1 MERITSFLLD
11 EWGSLPTSPEPQN
24 ELIGV
29 LQALKTK
36 ELPGYHVCYC
46 QKSIVI
52 RRFLR
57 LFKQVVPDKIGLSK
71 LKDYFFWDNTQKKG
85 EIVLP
90 LQTYHDIISG
100 GNLKSFS
107 GGWDWLRGVFGA
119 TGSLYIPKT
128 GYYLTIKFFN
138 MHLYKHVGALLMREG
153 YSVNTRSRHQKFEV
167 MLRNQEHVIS
177 FLKNIGLLETSEK
190 VKNTTSVR
198 AMKNHAN
205 KMVNCDSAN
214 INKTLQTAQRQLEL
228 LNDLE
233 RRGLLKG
240 IATTLADLV
249 EARRANPSISLR
261 ELGLMLP
268 KPVSKSTVE
277 YRWKKIESLL
287 G

>member
-11 EWGSLPTSPEPQN
+11 EWGSLPTGTEPQN

-29 LQALKTK
+29 LQSLKAK
-36 ELPGYHVCYC
+36 ELPGYYACYC

-57 LFKQVVPDKIGLSK
+57 LLRQVVPDEIGINK
-71 LKDYFFWDNTQKKG
+71 LKDYFCWDNAQKKG
-85 EIVLP
+85 QIILP
-90 LQTYHDIISG
+90 LQTYHAIISAG
-100 GNLKSFS
+100 SLKSPY
-107 GGWDWLRGVFGA
+107 GRWDWLRGVFGA

-138 MHLYKHVGALLMREG
+138 AHLHKHVVALLVREG
-153 YSVNTRSRHQKFEV
+153 YSVNTRTRHQKFEV

-177 FLKNIGLLETSEK
+177 FLENIGLRGTSEK
-190 VKNTTSVR
+190 VKSTTNVR

-233 RRGLLKG
+233 QRGLLKG
-240 IATTLADLV
+240 IASSLADLV
-249 EARRANPSISLR
+249 ETRRANPSISLR